1 MTNRD
6 KTAEAYRVE
15 TRTTELIAA
24 AVAGARKDNPGAT
37 HSTILLE
44 AVVRLQRAAL
54 KLNSELQVA
63 AK

>member
-6 KTAEAYRVE
+6 KTAAADKAEG
-15 TRTTELIAA
+15 RTDELVAA
-24 AVAGARKDNPGAT
+24 AVAGAREDNPIASHGT
-37 HSTILLE
+37 VLLE